1 MAALVASLVLSLGSP
16 SGFGPYLVALFVL
29 TWGYGAFCEGV
40 FNGQTPGK
48 RALGVRVVS
57 ERGVPITAAQAVLR
71 NLAGA
76 LDGPLP
82 FVYLP
87 GLASM
92 LLSRK
97 FQRLGDL
104 AAGTMVVV
112 EQRRRA
118 RGWCGSATR
127 RRSGPCCR
135 GCRCGWRPGPSC
147 RGPCPTTPSAADGS
161 ATPVARRWPRP
172 GAAAGPTVRPA
183 RGRLG
188 RRRRLRGL
196 SPRLPGGLRC
206 LMRVADRL
214 SRRSPSW
221 RELDELLEALL
232 RRRLPRARAAAII
245 RLGELYRAACT
256 DLMLAES
263 HDLPRETVA
272 YLHAL
277 VGRAHN
283 AVYQVQGFKFSD
295 WSDALFGTA
304 PRQLRRD
311 PALRVAAA
319 VFFGSFLLCALLAA
333 GRPGFAARV
342 VGEGFLEQADQMF
355 SEPLDSVGKGH
366 GRNDTVMTGFY
377 IQHNASIGLQC
388 FAWGLAF
395 GLGSL
400 YQLLFN
406 GITLGVVFGHM
417 ATSPSAANFFPF
429 VTAHGPFELSAI
441 VFSGAAGLRLGSGL
455 IDTKGQAR
463 AASLR
468 REARRALPI
477 VGAAVVLFVLAAF
490 LEGYVSA
497 SPMTFATKAAIALIC
512 AGLLVAYV
520 ALGGRRT
527 PGPEGQTEGVAVGL

>member
-1 MAALVASLVLSLGSP
+1 
-16 SGFGPYLVALFVL
+16 
-29 TWGYGAFCEGV
+29 
-40 FNGQTPGK
+40 
-48 RALGVRVVS
+48 
-57 ERGVPITAAQAVLR
+57 
-71 NLAGA
+71 
-76 LDGPLP
+76 
-82 FVYLP
+82 
-87 GLASM
+87 
-92 LLSRK
+92 
-97 FQRLGDL
+97 
-104 AAGTMVVV
+104 
-112 EQRRRA
+112 
-118 RGWCGSATR
+118 
-127 RRSGPCCR
+127 
-135 GCRCGWRPGPSC
+135 
-147 RGPCPTTPSAADGS
+147 
-161 ATPVARRWPRP
+161 
-172 GAAAGPTVRPA
+172 
-183 RGRLG
+183 
-188 RRRRLRGL
+188 
-196 SPRLPGGLRC
+196 
-206 LMRVADRL
+206 MRVADRL

-221 RELDELLEALL
+221 RELDELLEAMS
-232 RRRLPRARAAAII
+232 RRRLPKARAAAIV

-283 AVYQVQGFKFSD
+283 AVYQAQGFKFSD

-311 PALRVAAA
+311 PALRIAAA

-333 GRPGFAARV
+333 GRPGFAAKV
-342 VGEGFLEQADQMF
+342 VGEGYLEQADQMYA
-355 SEPLDSVGKGH
+355 EPLDAPRKDNLQ
-366 GRNDTVMTGFY
+366 RNDTVMAGFY
-377 IQHNASIGLQC
+377 IKHNASIGLQC

-429 VTAHGPFELSAI
+429 VMAHGPFELTAI

-455 IDTKGQAR
+455 IDTKGQSR

-497 SPMTFATKAAIALIC
+497 SPMPSSSKAAIALIC
-512 AGLLVAYV
+512 AGMLAAYL
-520 ALGGRRT
+520 ALGGRRRS
-527 PGPEGQTEGVAVGL
+527 PGDGRDPSRGDDQGRAPLDRTRPPAGSPA